1 MNQHG
6 SCLLDT
12 CFGSPPIGTVL
23 LFPIGSY
30 LLLVVGSADLL
41 RPVWQRQPK
50 NSLAEDIV
58 SKGKQADNSFG
69 ADWLWLA
76 GAVTFCDSWL
86 PYVQPARFKAASVPT
101 GYNWLV
107 QLQSDKVETESFDRL
122 TVKDKTWKQRVSST
136 EATTCTQCLHII
148 VLNVYFVYRCL
159 SPTTLG

>member
-23 LFPIGSY
+23 LFPIRSY

-41 RPVWQRQPK
+41 RPVWKRQPK

-58 SKGKQADNSFG
+58 SECKQADNSFG

-76 GAVTFCDSWL
+76 GAVAFCDSWL

-122 TVKDKTWKQRVSST
+122 KTIHGSSVLVALRLRLAPNVYIYT
-136 EATTCTQCLHII
+136 
-148 VLNVYFVYRCL
+148 VLNVYFVYGCL